1 MPKIGPFKAVNF
13 KIPTQQTEDMYI
25 KSVNA
30 TVDELHHTFAA
41 GQGRQDFDLPNRD
54 FDTGRETRPGE
65 YQLTDKTYATLVD
78 KLASKTSEPL
88 DPGPAGR
95 FAALLFRPECA

>member
-1 MPKIGPFKAVNF
+1 MPPSTDYTTLLQQAKGGKI
-13 KIPTQQTEDMYI
+13 
-25 KSVNA
+25 
-30 TVDELHHTFAA
+30 
-41 GQGRQDFDLPNRD
+41 DLRNLD

-88 DPGPAGR
+88 TPALTGR
-95 FAALLFRPECA
+95 FAALLL